1 MGGRL
6 REVPTFLLNFRLPW
20 GVLIV
25 YYEIPDR
32 FLDFVKAGYES
43 SVDRKPLE
51 KEIKKMNNNQD
62 RCCARWLM
70 ADGKHKDETL
80 KIFPG
85 VVQGPWVVKSVV
97 GGKPAIIGTKLPVT
111 YVYEPEG
118 TASDGTKQCLYLEAD
133 LDIVS
138 SSAARGILSVTR
150 TYVQDLTLDLGFGVQ
165 GNSKDELREQ
175 MLTGIRLHGLD
186 PLSAPPLP
194 PVKDMLYMTNHA
206 QQSGD
211 EDSVTERG

>member
-1 MGGRL
+1 MRD
-6 REVPTFLLNFRLPW
+6 VPTFLINFRLPW
-20 GVLIV
+20 GVLV
-25 YYEIPDR
+25 GYFEIPQR
-32 FLDFVKAGYES
+32 FLPYVKAGYEETI
-43 SVDRKPLE
+43 DRKPLE
-51 KEIKKMNNNQD
+51 KEIKKMNNQD

-70 ADGKHKDETL
+70 GNSEHKDSTL

-97 GGKPAIIGTKLPVT
+97 GGKPAIIGTKLPVN

-118 TASDGTKQCLYLEAD
+118 IAVDGTKQSLYLEAD

-150 TYVQDLTLDLGFGVQ
+150 TYVQDLTLDLGFGIQ

-175 MLTGIRLHGLD
+175 ILTGLRLHGLD
-186 PLSAPPLP
+186 PMSAPPLP
-194 PVKDMLYMTNHA
+194 PQTDMLYNMSNSSNPA
-206 QQSGD
+206 D
-211 EDSVTERG
+211 DDSVTERG